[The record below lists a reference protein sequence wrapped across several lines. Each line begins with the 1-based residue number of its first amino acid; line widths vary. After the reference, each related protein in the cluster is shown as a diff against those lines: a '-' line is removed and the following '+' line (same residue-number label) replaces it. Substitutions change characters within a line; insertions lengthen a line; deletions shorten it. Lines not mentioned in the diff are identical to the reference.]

1 MNERLELA
9 SRDQQQDLGNL
20 AKKNDKMKDQLERLQ
35 DELDGLKRER
45 DAKVA
50 EYQQRLEKERE
61 VFSQKKR
68 ELDQRSS
75 KIESNQTAQL
85 LKHEGERAKW
95 DQQLTDTM
103 HQRDEHKAEADRLRM
118 KVDSLVKDNETLKN
132 QMKNQRKSMYGTSTQ
147 AQGVSGSGYNSANLN
162 TRFALPQRTSGYTP
176 GMYQSARTGTTTAP
190 GDQQQQEGQTEG
202 PKFSTRYGGMAGVKE
217 VNQSMEFSGKLGK
230 AGVSSSLALQK
241 GKMAGFGAQLA
252 SNAGERKEGVEE
264 SLDTSA
270 LAKNLLSTPSSKNDD
285 TDLVH

>member
-1 MNERLELA
+1 M
-9 SRDQQQDLGNL
+9 DQQQDFGNL
-20 AKKNDKMKDQLERLQ
+20 AKKNEKMKDQLERLQ
-35 DELDGLKRER
+35 DELDGLKLER
-45 DAKVA
+45 DAKVS

-61 VFSQKKR
+61 VFNQKKR
-68 ELDQRSS
+68 ELDQRAS

-103 HQRDEHKAEADRLRM
+103 HQRDEYKSEADRLRM
-118 KVDSLVKDNETLKN
+118 KVDSLVKDNEVLKN
-132 QMKNQRKSMYGTSTQ
+132 QMKNQRKSMYSTTQQ
-147 AQGVSGSGYNSANLN
+147 AQGVSGSGFNSGNLN
-162 TRFALPQRTSGYTP
+162 RFALPQRTSGFTP
-176 GMYQSARTGTTTAP
+176 GMYSSARSGTAATG
-190 GDQQQQEGQTEG
+190 DKQQQEGQTEG

-217 VNQSMEFSGKLGK
+217 VNQSMEFSGKLG
-230 AGVSSSLALQK
+230 VSSSLALQK
-241 GKMAGFGAQLA
+241 GKMAGFGAHLA